1 MKGSLQAIL
10 IHIKSLVS
18 STLHFLSAQLDRLK
32 RVKSETGDV
41 LETTGNEATPHV
53 PKEGLLNKVKA
64 LSSNLNIAEKK
75 EAIQQ
80 KTTNL
85 RDKAKAQF
93 EESKSIVDKVKSTS
107 KDLVDKT
114 GSAIDQA
121 KDAKDVNNTER
132 KLSVDASKEKL
143 LETKNALQSKLKNL
157 KADDASDIAKEALAQ
172 SKDKLSKSTSAL
184 KEKFSKLKK
193 EDYLNQDTLANSKER
208 LSGAAA
214 SLKEKIKALNDSD
227 SGMIEKLKAIP
238 AFVLG
243 LLQQLAAKSK
253 QAITHIKNADVSEIG
268 KATNPLFTKWSQ
280 FSLKVA
286 SLPWI
291 TSLIDKWMSLK
302 LWGKE
307 KLFYRYTMPTLV
319 GICGVFLIIASTMY
333 FFTRSN
339 IVGLRNS
346 TVEELADSR
355 IQEKIKNYTAHVSE
369 RSDEIQQ
376 ILRDNVNKTKLIA
389 DSPTFKELN
398 VQGMEEFSRTLLQQD
413 TNLLN
418 VVVLTHE
425 EVKANIRT
433 RRIGEETD
441 FIFSCCELNE
451 DRAINYEEIEEV
463 EWLSNLDTTR
473 QIITDVYKNP
483 VNGEQFFYH
492 GNNIVD
498 LKGGQNG
505 AVLLRYN
512 LNFAVRNLQKSNIT
526 GVNFLV
532 TNDSLVIASSQD
544 TIYPSIETLTMTEA
558 AAAGPVDYFSKIVEI
573 VKKSKTH
580 EQAIRKI
587 TDASFIGDPIKF
599 NRKFGSIM
607 PNAIAAEPTLDTL
620 GEGTWLTSQQAEA
633 LLDLSFGKLLKLNSE
648 GGDDRGLSP
657 DEMEFITGRELA
669 YAYMD
674 SIKIAENG
682 YILDENYLLTFSTNE
697 FGWTLV
703 NQSTSD
709 EFYDDIVQ
717 AKQQMYGNFS
727 SLLNH
732 SFWSYLLSSLVLLA
746 LFSLLI
752 TGFMR
757 NFTKPIKELFDEV
770 QQGSSSTE
778 YAELQFSSGN
788 EMEMLGHKFHSM
800 NQEITSYVN
809 QLEQSNLE
817 LEQYAHV
824 VSHDLR
830 APLRTISSFTQLLE
844 QKLDDEK
851 ADDKTKSYMSYIQKG
866 AKQMEEMI
874 KGMLSYATLKRK
886 LATDDFSEIDL
897 NIELQQALDN
907 LKTKIDKVSPEIKV
921 NQLPIVRFKGNNVVS
936 VFQNLI
942 DNSIKYKR
950 PDKELTIDIKAEH
963 VGENYIVSIE
973 DNGLGIEKEDR
984 DKVFDMFYRTGSQ
997 DESIGIGLASCK
1009 TIIENGGGKIWLDNN
1024 IDQESGATFFI
1035 SFPNG
1040 VKQHGEEEVGQES
1053 SEKLNDSPESIVEE
1067 NSSENQGL
1075 DTHAD
1080 VDLPE
1085 VSS

>member
-1 MKGSLQAIL
+1 MKGSLEVIL
-10 IHIKSLVS
+10 NHIKSLVGS
-18 STLHFLSAQLDRLK
+18 ILHFLSAQMDRLK
-32 RVKSETGDV
+32 RVKPQQGDSGIDGEV
-41 LETTGNEATPHV
+41 STTESAA
-53 PKEGLLNKVKA
+53 KEGLFGKMKA
-64 LSSNLNIAEKK
+64 LSSSINIAEKK
-75 EAIQQ
+75 EALQQ
-80 KTTNL
+80 KTASL
-85 RDKAKAQF
+85 RDKAKTQF
-93 EESKSIVDKVKSTS
+93 EERQNLVDKIKSTS
-107 KDLVDKT
+107 QGIVDKT
-114 GSAIDQA
+114 GSAIDQI
-121 KDAKDVNNTER
+121 KLSEDESNTEG
-132 KLSVDASKEKL
+132 KISVETSKDKL

-157 KADDASDIAKEALAQ
+157 KSDDASDIAKEAIAQ

-184 KEKFSKLKK
+184 KEKLSKLKK
-193 EDYLNQDTLANSKER
+193 EDYLNQDTLAKSKEK
-208 LSGAAA
+208 LSGAAS
-214 SLKEKIKALNDSD
+214 SLKDKIKSLSDSD
-227 SGMIEKLKAIP
+227 SGMIEKLKALP
-238 AFVLG
+238 AFALG
-243 LLQQLAAKSK
+243 LLQQAASRTK
-253 QAITHIKNADVSEIG
+253 QAIVHIKNADVSEIG
-268 KATNPLFTKWSQ
+268 KATNPIFTKWSQ

-319 GICGVFLIIASTMY
+319 GVCGVFLIIASTMY
-333 FFTRSN
+333 FLSRTN

-346 TVEELADSR
+346 TVEELAESR
-355 IQEKIKNYTAHVSE
+355 IQEKIQNYTAHVNE

-463 EWLSNLDTTR
+463 EWLSSLDTTR

-544 TIYPSIETLTMTEA
+544 TIYPSIETLSMTEA

-573 VKKSKTH
+573 IKKSKTH
-580 EQAIRKI
+580 EQAVRRI

-620 GEGTWLTSQQAEA
+620 GKGTWLTSDQAEA

-648 GGDDRGLSP
+648 GVDDSGLSP
-657 DEMEFITGRELA
+657 DEMVFITGRELA

-709 EFYDDIVQ
+709 EFYHDIVQ
-717 AKQQMYGNFS
+717 AKQQMHGNFN

-732 SFWSYLLSSLVLLA
+732 SFWSYILSSLVLIT

-757 NFTKPIKELFDEV
+757 NFTKPIKDLFEEV
-770 QQGSSSTE
+770 QQGSSNTDNS
-778 YAELQFSSGN
+778 ELQLSSGN
-788 EMEMLGHKFHSM
+788 EMEMLGQKFQSM

-809 QLEQSNLE
+809 QLEQSNTE

-851 ADDKTKSYMSYIQKG
+851 TDDKTKSYMSYIQKG
-866 AKQMEEMI
+866 AMQMEEMI
-874 KGMLSYATLKRK
+874 KGMLTYATLKRK

-897 NIELQQALDN
+897 NVELQQALDN

-921 NQLPIVRFKGNNVVS
+921 NHLPIVRFKGNNVVS

-942 DNSIKYKR
+942 DNSIKYKQ

-963 VGENYIVSIE
+963 IGENYIVSIE

-984 DKVFDMFYRTGSQ
+984 NRVFDMFYRTGSQ

-1024 IDQESGATFFI
+1024 IDQKSGTTFFI

-1040 VKQHGEEEVGQES
+1040 VKQHITEDTRQEDLGD
-1053 SEKLNDSPESIVEE
+1053 LNGSPENVSAEKTSVD
-1067 NSSENQGL
+1067 NRV
-1075 DTHAD
+1075 DTQTD
-1080 VDLPE
+1080 VNLPK
-1085 VSS
+1085 VGG